1 MAKRGFK
8 KLGVGVSYRFHIP
21 PAIFLNSLVR
31 VADNSGAKLVKVI
44 GVVGNPA
51 KTVWR
56 RIPGAAVGD
65 MVVVSVRE
73 GKPELRK
80 QILRAIV
87 IRQRKP
93 FRRPDGTWVVFEDNA
108 VVITTPEGDPKGS
121 EIEGPVAKE
130 AAERWPRIANIA
142 TMIV

>member
-1 MAKRGFK
+1 MAKRGAK
-8 KLGVGVSYRFHIP
+8 VTGVGYKFHIP
-21 PAIFLNSLVR
+21 PAIFINSLVP
-31 VADNSGAKLVKVI
+31 VADNSGARLVRVI
-44 GVVGNPA
+44 GVVGQGA

-56 RIPGAAVGD
+56 RIPGASVGD

-80 QILRAIV
+80 QIMRAIV

-93 FRRPDGTWVVFEDNA
+93 YRRPTGEWICFEDNA
-108 VVITTPEGDPKGS
+108 VVLCTPEGDPKAS
-121 EIEGPVAKE
+121 EIFGPVAKE
-130 AAERWPRIANIA
+130 AAERWPKIANIA